1 MKPWSCARCRGL
13 RRWWLAV
20 WVSGW
25 VVHFGFAHAA
35 APARPNV
42 VLILVDDLGWND
54 LGVTGSEFY
63 ETPHIDRLARAGMR
77 FTQAYAACTVCSPT
91 RAALL
96 TGKYPARLHLTDWIK
111 GHDYPKAKLR
121 PPAWTMQLPLEE
133 VTLAEHLKAAGYA
146 TAHIG
151 KWHLGGAGFEPERQ
165 GFDVNLGGDHRGQ
178 PPSYFAPY
186 GLPRLTDGP
195 AGEYLTDREGAEA
208 ARFIAANKDRPFF
221 LNLWFYAVHTPL
233 QAKADLVAKYRRKAA
248 ALGGAQ
254 TNAVYAAMIESLD
267 AAVGHV
273 LQALEEAGVA
283 AHTLVLFTSDN
294 GGLVLGR
301 PPVTSNAP
309 LRAGKGSSYEG
320 GVRVPL
326 VIRWPGVTRAGS
338 ESDQPVITMDLCA
351 TVLEATG
358 AAPAGGAPDGLSL
371 LPLLRDPG
379 TRLHRTALFWHY
391 PHYHPGGATP
401 YAAIRDGDWK
411 LVQHFETGRNE
422 LFHLREDPGEANDL
436 AAQHPDRVMELA
448 RRLFDWQNA
457 LRAQWPVYNP
467 DHEPA
472 PIAPD
477 ADGSVLLHARDA
489 AVHGTTVRYE
499 PQPFK
504 NTIGYWTRA
513 EDWVSWDFEVAAPG
527 EFRVEVLQGCGA
539 GSGGAEVDFTVG
551 AQTLRMTVQETGHFQ
566 NFVAREIGTFR
577 FDRPGRHTLEVKPRT
592 KPGVAVMDLRQV
604 RLVPAAR

>member
-1 MKPWSCARCRGL
+1 MKSPSAG
-13 RRWWLAV
+13 RRRSWRSWLLAIL
-20 WVSGW
+20 WSGW
-25 VVHFGFAHAA
+25 VVHFVFIGEA
-35 APARPNV
+35 APPPPNV
-42 VLILVDDLGWND
+42 VLVLVDDLGWND
-54 LGVTGSEFY
+54 LGVTGSKFY

-96 TGKYPARLHLTDWIK
+96 TGKSPARLHLTDWIK
-111 GHDYPKAKLR
+111 GHQYPKARLR

-133 VTLAEHLKAAGYA
+133 ITLAEHLKAAGYT

-151 KWHLGGAGFEPERQ
+151 KWHLGDAGFEPERQ

-178 PPSYFAPY
+178 PPSYFAPFR
-186 GLPRLTDGP
+186 LPRLPDGP
-195 AGEYLTDREGAEA
+195 DGEYLTDREGTEA

-233 QAKADLVAKYRRKAA
+233 QAKASLVEKYRRKAA
-248 ALGGAQ
+248 TLGGAQ

-267 AAVGHV
+267 DAVGQV
-273 LQALEEAGVA
+273 LRALDEAGVA
-283 AHTLVLFTSDN
+283 DRTLLIFTSDN

-326 VIRWPGVTRAGS
+326 LIRWPGVTRPGS
-338 ESDQPVITMDLCA
+338 ESDEPVITMDLCA

-358 AAPAGGAPDGLSL
+358 AAPPARATDGLSL
-371 LPLLRDPG
+371 VPLLQDPRA
-379 TRLHRTALFWHY
+379 RLNRAALFWHY
-391 PHYHPGGATP
+391 PHYHPGGASP
-401 YAAIRDGDWK
+401 YAAIRAGDWK

-422 LFHLREDPGEANDL
+422 LFNLRADPGEANDL

-457 LRAQWPVYNP
+457 VRAQWPVYNP

-472 PIAPD
+472 PRSPG
-477 ADGSVLLHARDA
+477 ADGSILLHARDA
-489 AVHGTTVRYE
+489 AIHGTTVRYE

-504 NTIGYWTRA
+504 DTIGYWTQA
-513 EDWVSWDFEVAAPG
+513 TDWVSWEFEVREPG
-527 EFRVEVLQGCGA
+527 EYRLEVLQGCGA
-539 GSGGAEVDFTVG
+539 GSGGAEVDFSVG
-551 AQTLRMTVQETGHFQ
+551 EQVLRMTVQDTGHFQ
-566 NFVAREIGTFR
+566 NFIAREIGVLR
-577 FDRPGRHTLEVKPRT
+577 FAQPGRYSLQVKPRT

-604 RLVPAAR
+604 RLVPAAP

>member
-1 MKPWSCARCRGL
+1 MKFPSHDWSRSL
-13 RRWWLAV
+13 RRWLLAL
-20 WVSGW
+20 WWSGCA
-25 VVHFGFAHAA
+25 VHLVLTSVA
-35 APARPNV
+35 APSAPNV

-54 LGVTGSEFY
+54 LGVTGSKFY

-111 GHDYPKAKLR
+111 GHDHPKAKLR

-186 GLPRLTDGP
+186 RLPRLADGP
-195 AGEYLTDREGAEA
+195 AGEYLTDREGADA

-233 QAKADLVAKYRRKAA
+233 LAKAELVEKYRRKAA
-248 ALGGAQ
+248 TLGGAQ

-267 AAVGHV
+267 HAVGRV
-273 LQALEEAGVA
+273 LQALDEAGVA
-283 AHTLVLFTSDN
+283 DRTLVVFTSDN

-326 VIRWPGVTRAGS
+326 FIRWPGVARPGS
-338 ESDQPVITMDLCA
+338 ESDEPVITMDLCA
-351 TVLEATG
+351 TILEATD
-358 AAPAGGAPDGLSL
+358 AAPPARAQDGVSL
-371 LPLLRDPG
+371 LPLLRDPAA
-379 TRLHRTALFWHY
+379 RLDRAALFWHY

-401 YAAIRDGDWK
+401 YAAIRAGEWK
-411 LVQHFETGRNE
+411 LVQRFESGRNE
-422 LFHLREDPGEANDL
+422 LFNLRADPGETTDL
-436 AAQHPDRVMELA
+436 AALHPDRVMELA

-457 LRAQWPVYNP
+457 VRAQWPVYNP
-467 DHEPA
+467 AHEPV
-472 PIAPD
+472 PIPPG
-477 ADGSVLLHARDA
+477 ADGSILLHARDA
-489 AVHGTTVRYE
+489 ALHGTTVRYE

-504 NTIGYWTRA
+504 NTIGYWTKA
-513 EDWVSWDFEVAAPG
+513 EDWVSWEFEVAAPG
-527 EFRVEVLQGCGA
+527 DYRVEVLVGCGA
-539 GSGGAEVDFTVG
+539 GSGGADVDFSVG
-551 AQTLRMTVQETGHFQ
+551 GQALRMTVQDTGHFQ
-566 NFVAREIGTFR
+566 NFVTRDIGTFR
-577 FDRPGRHTLEVKPRT
+577 FERPGRYTLQVKPRT

-604 RLVPAAR
+604 RLVPQAG